1 MRDDIRDLD
10 PRRDLPPHMPRV
22 LTREVIYK
30 GQSIIE
36 QGSSGNR
43 AFYIERGLVEVLV
56 KEGPYMVRVAVLG
69 PGEIFGEMALIERR
83 ERSATV
89 RALQDTTVTVI
100 TNHELDEKLNNVS
113 DKAVRALIRV
123 LLARLRG
130 ANKGQIQQY
139 KNLAEFQD
147 RIAGLV
153 EKVSTGVEA
162 SRREQFRNEVTPLLE
177 QLDELLAGYH
187 QKK

>member
-1 MRDDIRDLD
+1 MHSDMTDLD
-10 PRRDLPPHMPRV
+10 PRSSLPTHMPRI
-22 LTREVIYK
+22 LTREVFYK
-30 GQSIIE
+30 GQTIIE
-36 QGSSGNR
+36 QDVSGNR

-56 KEGPYMVRVAVLG
+56 KDGPYMVRVAVLG
-69 PGEIFGEMALIERR
+69 AGELFGEMALIEHK

-100 TNHELDEKLNNVS
+100 TNRELDEKLNNVG

-130 ANKGQIQQY
+130 ANRGQMQHY

-153 EKVSTGVEA
+153 EKASNGVEA
-162 SRREQFRNEVTPLLE
+162 SKRQQFRDEVTPLLE
-177 QLDELLAGYH
+177 QLDKLLEQYKSG
-187 QKK
+187 